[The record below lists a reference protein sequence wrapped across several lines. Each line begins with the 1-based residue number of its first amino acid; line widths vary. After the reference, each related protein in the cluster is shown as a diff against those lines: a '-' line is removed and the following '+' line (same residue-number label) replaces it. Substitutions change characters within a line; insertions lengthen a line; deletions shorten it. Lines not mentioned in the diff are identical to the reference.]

1 MRTVDVGVVRAVGAN
16 ALQVVVDSNA
26 IGIRDFILLYIF
38 VVILNCLLRFLFYY
52 GSSIDMNEIKMH
64 IRKVDL

>member
-16 ALQVVVDSNA
+16 ALQVVADSNA

-38 VVILNCLLRFLFYY
+38 VVDIELPPPLCFIMV
-52 GSSIDMNEIKMH
+52 IDGI
-64 IRKVDL
+64 